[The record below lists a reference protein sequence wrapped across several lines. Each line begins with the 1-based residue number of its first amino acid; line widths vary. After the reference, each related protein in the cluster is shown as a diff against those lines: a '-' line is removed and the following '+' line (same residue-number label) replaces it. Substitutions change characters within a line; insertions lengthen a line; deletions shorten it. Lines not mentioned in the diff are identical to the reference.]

1 MNTECQLRQLFFEEK
16 VLLWI
21 YIFSF
26 AFDFKG
32 TAGGSLS
39 QFIMAG
45 LSIGAGLG
53 FIFSDLFILYGN
65 RVNISVKLYPS
76 LKKIAILWWVY
87 LCSTVLT
94 AIIQDVMFERYIRIF
109 FPLLLCGISLLII
122 CKFQKRL
129 IDPHEI
135 IKPLIIASVVSVLWK
150 AYYSI
155 QITGIE
161 IHSMRYQLLSGGG
174 ILFII
179 AYALANIVNRKR
191 LNLFLILGICIVGI
205 ASLLSI
211 TRSLI
216 LTVFFLFCGYIWVG
230 FKTPLHIN
238 IKKNLL
244 LVIVVI
250 LALIT
255 AWYIA
260 DQLRPGF
267 FHVWTDRIFFY
278 RYIGNSFFYDITL
291 LTRLSEWSGQWQ
303 SLTENIVSLLF
314 GKGLG
319 SEYFW
324 DPQYLYD
331 IRQFI
336 GFTNIQEKTGW
347 YSGHS
352 MWAYSLYSGGL
363 LFGWVII
370 AISFLSLFRIMAV
383 IRRMNS
389 VRTPFFRDI
398 APILFFVILG
408 FISQGF
414 TSSPLAGR
422 FSALIIG
429 LVFGLIH
436 WFYDYVKL
444 EDVQQIG

>member
-1 MNTECQLRQLFFEEK
+1 MNSEVKFKKLLVEEK
-16 VLLWI
+16 FLLWV

-32 TAGGSLS
+32 EVGGSLS

-45 LSIGAGLG
+45 FSIATGIG
-53 FIFSDLFILYGN
+53 FIIFRNRKMKNLF
-65 RVNISVKLYPS
+65 KLTPGI
-76 LKKIAILWWVY
+76 KKIAMLWWFY
-87 LCSTVLT
+87 LLSTIFT
-94 AIIQDVMFERYIRIF
+94 ALIAGVMFERYIRVF
-109 FPLLLCGISLLII
+109 FPFLLCGISLLII

-129 IDPHEI
+129 INPHEI

-161 IHSMRYQLLSGGG
+161 IHSMRYQILSGGG
-174 ILFII
+174 ILFIT
-179 AYALANIVNRKR
+179 AYTLADIVNRKR
-191 LNLFLILGICIVGI
+191 LNLFLILGMCIVGI

-211 TRSLI
+211 TRTLI
-216 LTVFFLFCGYIWVG
+216 LTVFFLFCGYIWMG

-238 IKKNLL
+238 IKRNLL

-250 LALIT
+250 LAFIP

-260 DQLRPGF
+260 EQLRPGIF
-267 FHVWTDRIFFY
+267 QIWTNRVFFY
-278 RYIGNSFFYDITL
+278 QHTGGSFISDITL
-291 LTRLSEWSGQWQ
+291 LTRLSEWNGQWR
-303 SLTENIVSLLF
+303 SLTENIVSLFF
-314 GKGLG
+314 GRGLG

-331 IRQFI
+331 IGRFI
-336 GFTNIQEKTGW
+336 GFSNIQEKTGW

-352 MWAYSLYSGGL
+352 MWIYSLYSGGF

-370 AISFLSLFRIMAV
+370 AVLLLSLFRIMAV

-389 VRTPFFRDI
+389 VRTPIFRDI
-398 APILFFVILG
+398 APFLFFVILA
-408 FISQGF
+408 FVSQGF
-414 TSSPLAGR
+414 TSSPLADR

-429 LVFGLIH
+429 LVFGMVY
-436 WFYDYVKL
+436 WFYDYLKL
-444 EDVQQIG
+444 EEAQQIG

>member
-1 MNTECQLRQLFFEEK
+1 MNSEVEFKKLLVEEK
-16 VLLWI
+16 FFLWV

-32 TAGGSLS
+32 EVGGSLS

-45 LSIGAGLG
+45 FSIAAGIG
-53 FIFSDLFILYGN
+53 FIIFRNRKMKNLF
-65 RVNISVKLYPS
+65 KLTPGI
-76 LKKIAILWWVY
+76 KKIAMLWCFY
-87 LCSTVLT
+87 LLSTIFT
-94 AIIQDVMFERYIRIF
+94 ALIAGVMFERYIRVF

-122 CKFQKRL
+122 CKFQRRL

-135 IKPLIIASVVSVLWK
+135 IKPLIIASIVSVLWK

-205 ASLLSI
+205 TSLLSI

-216 LTVFFLFCGYIWVG
+216 LTVFILFCGYIWMG
-230 FKTPLHIN
+230 FKTQLHIN
-238 IKKNLL
+238 IKRNLL
-244 LVIVVI
+244 LVFVVI
-250 LALIT
+250 LALIP

-260 DQLRPGF
+260 DQLRPGIF
-267 FHVWTDRIFFY
+267 QIWTGRLFSY
-278 RYIGNSFFYDITL
+278 RYVGNSFVSDVTL
-291 LTRLSEWSGQWQ
+291 LTRLSEWSGQWK
-303 SLTENIVSLLF
+303 SLTENIVSLFF
-314 GKGLG
+314 GRGLG
-319 SEYFW
+319 SEYFL
-324 DPQYLYD
+324 DPHFFSRLISAYNLSYL
-331 IRQFI
+331 Q
-336 GFTNIQEKTGW
+336 GKTGW

-352 MWAYSLYSGGL
+352 MWVYSLYSGGL

-370 AISFLSLFRIMAV
+370 AVSLLSLFRIMAV
-383 IRRMNS
+383 IRKTSLS
-389 VRTPFFRDI
+389 VAPFLQDM
-398 APILFFVILG
+398 APLLFFAILV

-414 TSSPLAGR
+414 TSSPLAFR
-422 FSALIIG
+422 FFSLIIG
-429 LVFGLIH
+429 FVFGLIH

-444 EDVQQIG
+444 EEAQQIG

>member
-1 MNTECQLRQLFFEEK
+1 MNSEVEFKKLLVEEK
-16 VLLWI
+16 FLLWV

-32 TAGGSLS
+32 EVAGSLS
-39 QFIMAG
+39 LFIMAG
-45 LSIGAGLG
+45 FSIAAGIG
-53 FIFSDLFILYGN
+53 FIIFRNRKMKNLF
-65 RVNISVKLYPS
+65 KLTTGI
-76 LKKIAILWWVY
+76 KKIAMLWWFY
-87 LCSTVLT
+87 LLSTIFT
-94 AIIQDVMFERYIRIF
+94 ALIAGVMFERYIRVF

-122 CKFQKRL
+122 CKFQRRL

-155 QITGIE
+155 QIIGIE

-205 ASLLSI
+205 TSLLSI

-216 LTVFFLFCGYIWVG
+216 LTLFFLFCGYIWMG

-238 IKKNLL
+238 IKRNLL

-250 LALIT
+250 LALIP

-278 RYIGNSFFYDITL
+278 RYIGDSFFYDITL

-303 SLTENIVSLLF
+303 SLTENIVSLFF
-314 GKGLG
+314 GRGLG

-331 IRQFI
+331 IGRFI
-336 GFTNIQEKTGW
+336 GFSNIQEKTGW

-352 MWAYSLYSGGL
+352 MWTYCLYSGGF

-370 AISFLSLFRIMAV
+370 AVSLLSLLRIMAF
-383 IRRMNS
+383 IRRTNS
-389 VRTPFFRDI
+389 VRTPIFRDI

-414 TSSPLAGR
+414 TSSPLANR
-422 FSALIIG
+422 FFSLIIG
-429 LVFGLIH
+429 LVFGMIY
-436 WFYDYVKL
+436 WFYDYLKL
-444 EDVQQIG
+444 EEAQKII

>member
-1 MNTECQLRQLFFEEK
+1 MNSEVEFKKLLVEEK
-16 VLLWI
+16 FLLWV

-32 TAGGSLS
+32 KEGGSVS

-45 LSIGAGLG
+45 FSIAAGIG
-53 FIFSDLFILYGN
+53 FIIFRNRKMKNLFQLTPG
-65 RVNISVKLYPS
+65 
-76 LKKIAILWWVY
+76 LKKIAMLWWFY
-87 LCSTVLT
+87 LLSTIFT
-94 AIIQDVMFERYIRIF
+94 ALIAGVMFERYIRVF

-129 IDPHEI
+129 INPHEI
-135 IKPLIIASVVSVLWK
+135 IKPLIIASVVSVVWK

-161 IHSMRYQLLSGGG
+161 IHSMRYQILSGGG

-179 AYALANIVNRKR
+179 SYALANIVNRKR

-216 LTVFFLFCGYIWVG
+216 LTVFFLFCGYIWMG

-250 LALIT
+250 LALIP

-303 SLTENIVSLLF
+303 SLTENIVSLFF
-314 GKGLG
+314 GRGLG

-324 DPQYLYD
+324 DSQYLYD
-331 IRQFI
+331 ICRFI
-336 GFTNIQEKTGW
+336 GFSNIQEKTGW
-347 YSGHS
+347 YSGYF
-352 MWAYSLYSGGL
+352 MWTYSLYSGGF

-370 AISFLSLFRIMAV
+370 AVSFLSLFRIMAV
-383 IRRMNS
+383 IRKTS
-389 VRTPFFRDI
+389 LGVAPFLQDM
-398 APILFFVILG
+398 APLLFFAILG

-414 TSSPLAGR
+414 TSSPLVFR
-422 FSALIIG
+422 FFSLIIG
-429 LVFGLIH
+429 LVFGMIS
-436 WFYDYVKL
+436 WFYDYLKL
-444 EDVQQIG
+444 KEAQ

>member
-1 MNTECQLRQLFFEEK
+1 MNSEVEFKKLLVEEK
-16 VLLWI
+16 FFLWV

-32 TAGGSLS
+32 EVGGSLS

-45 LSIGAGLG
+45 FSIAAGIG
-53 FIFSDLFILYGN
+53 FIIFRNRKIKNLF
-65 RVNISVKLYPS
+65 KLTPGI
-76 LKKIAILWWVY
+76 KKIAVLWCFY
-87 LCSTVLT
+87 LLSTIFT
-94 AIIQDVMFERYIRIF
+94 ALIAGVMFERYIRVF

-122 CKFQKRL
+122 CKFQRRL

-191 LNLFLILGICIVGI
+191 LNLFLILGICIAGI
-205 ASLLSI
+205 TSLLSI

-216 LTVFFLFCGYIWVG
+216 LTVFFLFCGYIWMG

-238 IKKNLL
+238 IKRNLL

-250 LALIT
+250 LAFIP

-260 DQLRPGF
+260 EQLRPGIF
-267 FHVWTDRIFFY
+267 QIWAGRLFFY
-278 RYIGNSFFYDITL
+278 RYVGNSFISDITL
-291 LTRLSEWSGQWQ
+291 LTRLSEWGGQWK
-303 SLTENIVSLLF
+303 SLTENVVSLFF
-314 GKGLG
+314 GRGLG

-336 GFTNIQEKTGW
+336 GFTNIQEKIGW

-352 MWAYSLYSGGL
+352 MWTYSLYSGGF

-370 AISFLSLFRIMAV
+370 AVSFLSLFRIMAV
-383 IRRMNS
+383 IRKTS
-389 VRTPFFRDI
+389 LGVAPFLQDM
-398 APILFFVILG
+398 APLLFFVILG

-414 TSSPLAGR
+414 TSSPLAFR
-422 FSALIIG
+422 FFSLIIG

-444 EDVQQIG
+444 EEAQQIG